1 MMVEKGT
8 FLVGTDFPSYYAG
21 YFAGYD
27 ETLAQKLYDQRIDRL
42 RRSYEAGV
50 QIAFGADVTDQ
61 KDGFTRGS
69 LTISFIS
76 SFKDAGVSPAD
87 LLRIMTINGARLM
100 DWDDDKGTVTI
111 GKHADLIALSA
122 NPLDDPDAL
131 LDVHFVMKRG
141 DVYKQDG
148 RFVWE
153 VPDVIEATE

>member
-1 MMVEKGT
+1 M
-8 FLVGTDFPSYYAG
+8 
-21 YFAGYD
+21 
-27 ETLAQKLYDQRIDRL
+27 
-42 RRSYEAGV
+42 
-50 QIAFGADVTDQ
+50 TDQ

-76 SFKDAGVSPAD
+76 SFKDAGISAAD

-100 DWDDDKGTVTI
+100 DWQEDKGTVTV

-141 DVYKQDG
+141 DVYKQGG

-153 VPDVIEATE
+153 VPAVIEATE